1 MTGDESFVKDGKI
14 NDIGKTYS
22 AMESFDGVEISK
34 SGDKQ
39 VHLMAINESFFP
51 NVASDTYSRSE
62 VTSSGKTV
70 TSEYDLSDL
79 TKIVYHQFKAHIEDR
94 TGDAD
99 KDHKKFG
106 ESTFKGYIRPNS
118 PMDTFEKQLIKAVRT
133 LNEKNIMKKNK
144 ILFFLMLICMNFV
157 KAQDLKLFTPILISD
172 TKSIMINGEMNNQAI
187 VDYFNPDFNKMRKE
201 VLKYSSDSDALNL
214 YDSESNSYK
223 PFLFLNK
230 KNKEIVSTKNNFG
243 VFRSFNLIKKN
254 DRFFE
259 AVSSTGSYPS
269 HFERIKSIE
278 ILEKSKK
285 FLIIKINYSDIY
297 GYKGY
302 SVLVLQDYKYV
313 K

>member
-1 MTGDESFVKDGKI
+1 MK
-14 NDIGKTYS
+14 
-22 AMESFDGVEISK
+22 
-34 SGDKQ
+34 
-39 VHLMAINESFFP
+39 
-51 NVASDTYSRSE
+51 
-62 VTSSGKTV
+62 
-70 TSEYDLSDL
+70 
-79 TKIVYHQFKAHIEDR
+79 
-94 TGDAD
+94 
-99 KDHKKFG
+99 
-106 ESTFKGYIRPNS
+106 
-118 PMDTFEKQLIKAVRT
+118 
-133 LNEKNIMKKNK
+133 KNIMQKNK
-144 ILFFLMLICMNFV
+144 ILFFLVLICMNFV

-172 TKSIMINGEMNNQAI
+172 IKSIMINGEMNNQAI

-201 VLKYSSDSDALNL
+201 VLKYSSDSNALNL

-254 DRFFE
+254 DRLFE

-278 ILEKSKK
+278 ILEKSQK

>member
-1 MTGDESFVKDGKI
+1 
-14 NDIGKTYS
+14 
-22 AMESFDGVEISK
+22 
-34 SGDKQ
+34 
-39 VHLMAINESFFP
+39 
-51 NVASDTYSRSE
+51 
-62 VTSSGKTV
+62 
-70 TSEYDLSDL
+70 
-79 TKIVYHQFKAHIEDR
+79 
-94 TGDAD
+94 
-99 KDHKKFG
+99 
-106 ESTFKGYIRPNS
+106 
-118 PMDTFEKQLIKAVRT
+118 
-133 LNEKNIMKKNK
+133 
-144 ILFFLMLICMNFV
+144 MNFV

-172 TKSIMINGEMNNQAI
+172 IKSIMVNGEMNNQAI

-201 VLKYSSDSDALNL
+201 VLKYSSDSNALNL

-302 SVLVLQDYKYV
+302 SVLVLLDYKYV